1 MDDVMKIAK
10 SHEDSGLLSKDVS
23 ETKMK
28 QNNKKVGFLACC

>member
-23 ETKMK
+23 ETIKNEAK
-28 QNNKKVGFLACC
+28 